1 MFRHILRRSFA
12 STLVSRRGP
21 NPRLTLDPSLQ
32 ALLNDV
38 DITLLN
44 HKVQDQTIYKELEVV
59 QEADPS
65 LDYEEDELPSEKA
78 SRKSP
83 AATFGGKRI
92 GAVIL
97 PLELQNA
104 ISALI
109 EDADKHRLHEDA
121 KRLFLNPD
129 THKWD
134 TEYDE
139 KYKSWEHRMRHSE
152 RDGTAFASVALPAH
166 YSAITAVLSHAKH
179 RMGPEWLV
187 ERVVDWGAGTGSA
200 LWAALHVFQKSDIE
214 RPVEELKAA
223 DSTLDTYLGIDK
235 RDGLVEMGKRILHGI
250 PVPPMSDITFRRGL
264 PYPSLDKVPNTLAIS
279 AFALSAQS
287 TPLLR
292 KKMVKE
298 MWDSGAETIILIDHG
313 TKDGFTAVAEGR
325 EALLRMSRVGSDSVF
340 DWEHEVLR
348 GEGSEKVGEG
358 AHVVAP
364 CAHEKECPLLGSK
377 LHCIFEQRLQR
388 PSFVRKTKHSGRG
401 HEDIGYA
408 YVVLRRGPRPQR
420 VALSEGVGRMGSVG
434 REEAEEEANEVREV
448 VLSEGF
454 GELEPQAEPLPDEE
468 PHGDLVAALR
478 LESYSWPR
486 LVFPPLKKGGHI
498 ILDGCT
504 KDGKIV
510 RMTVP
515 RSQGKQVYY
524 DARKSAWGDVFPHEP
539 KKPGQERF
547 QPKRAKKD
555 GPVVEGADIGK
566 GRSKE
571 RKGKS
576 SKGSVGYEKLQEH
589 LKEDRKKER
598 VFRRARGV
606 AKDFDGEPAVST
618 Y

>member
-1 MFRHILRRSFA
+1 MYRHILRRAFS
-12 STLVSRRGP
+12 STSVSRRGP
-21 NPRLTLDPSLQ
+21 NPRLNLDPSLQ

-38 DITLLN
+38 DITLLH
-44 HKVQDQTIYKELEVV
+44 HKAQDQPVFKELEVV
-59 QEADPS
+59 QEADPL
-65 LDYEEDELPSEKA
+65 LDYEEDELPSEK
-78 SRKSP
+78 STRKSP
-83 AATFGGKRI
+83 AATFGSKQI

-104 ISALI
+104 IMALI
-109 EDADKHRLHEDA
+109 EDVDKHRLHEDA
-121 KRLFLNPD
+121 KRLFHHTD

-152 RDGTAFASVALPAH
+152 RDGTAFASIALPAH
-166 YSAITAVLSHAKH
+166 YSAITAVLSHVKH
-179 RMGPEWLV
+179 RIGPEWLV
-187 ERVVDWGAGTGSA
+187 ERVVDWGAGTGSV
-200 LWAALHVFQKSDIE
+200 LWAALHVFQKPDIE
-214 RPVEELKAA
+214 RPVEQLKAA
-223 DSTLDTYLGIDK
+223 DSTLDSYLGIDK

-250 PVPPMSDITFRRGL
+250 PVPPMSDISFRRGL

-279 AFALSAQS
+279 AFTLSAQS

-292 KKMVKE
+292 KKIVKE
-298 MWDSGAETIILIDHG
+298 MWDSGAETIVLIDHG
-313 TKDGFTAVAEGR
+313 TKDGFTAIAEGR

-348 GEGSEKVGEG
+348 GEGAGKVGEG

-364 CAHEKECPLLGSK
+364 CAHDGECPLLGTK

-401 HEDIGYA
+401 HEDVGYA
-408 YVVLRRGPRPQR
+408 YVVIRRGPRPLR
-420 VALSEGVGRMGSVG
+420 VPLSEGLGRIGSIG
-434 REEAEEEANEVREV
+434 RREAEEEAKEVREI
-448 VLSEGF
+448 VLTEGF
-454 GELEPQAEPLPDEE
+454 GELEPQEEPLLDKE
-468 PHGDLVAALR
+468 PHENLVAALR
-478 LESYSWPR
+478 HESYSWPR

-504 KDGKIV
+504 QEGKIV
-510 RMTVP
+510 RMTIP
-515 RSQGKQVYY
+515 RSQGKQEYY

-547 QPKRAKKD
+547 QPKRAKKE

-571 RKGKS
+571 QKGENL
-576 SKGSVGYEKLQEH
+576 KGPVGYEKLQER

-598 VFRRARGV
+598 GFRRARGA
-606 AKDFDGEPAVST
+606 AKNYDSEPVVST